1 MRDRRRSRSPT
12 RSGSR
17 REILSPVSGR
27 RRDTLPH
34 VLTTVMAGPYTI
46 RGVSVGGVYTSLAVP
61 ELGIVLD
68 AGIPPRSAAAI
79 DTILLSHGH
88 ADHIGALPAFL
99 GIRAL
104 HGKTKPPRVVMPA
117 EIVDDLKTAL
127 AALSKLQRWPLD
139 IEAIGM
145 LPGDDISLRGDIRVR
160 AVRTYHP
167 VPSLGYIITR
177 RVSKLRPEFRGLPGP
192 EIAARRRA
200 GESVSDDEDRLELA
214 YATDTL
220 VSVLDHSPDLLRARV
235 LIMECTFL
243 DKRKTLEAARAGCH
257 IHLDEMIERADKF
270 ENEHIV
276 LMHVSQL
283 YRPDEVASIL
293 DARVPPALRAKII
306 PFAQNKP
313 YWPG

>member
-1 MRDRRRSRSPT
+1 M
-12 RSGSR
+12 
-17 REILSPVSGR
+17 LVA
-27 RRDTLPH
+27 
-34 VLTTVMAGPYTI
+34 VLTTVTAGPYTV
-46 RGVSVGGVYTSLAVP
+46 RGVSVGGVYTSLAIP

-68 AGIPPRSAAAI
+68 AGISPRSAGGI

-88 ADHIGALPAFL
+88 ADHVGALPALL

-117 EIVDDLKTAL
+117 EIVDDLTAAL
-127 AALSKLQRWPLD
+127 EALSKLQRWPLA

-145 LPGDDISLRGDIRVR
+145 MPGDDIALRGDLRVR
-160 AVRTYHP
+160 AVRTFHP
-167 VPSLGYIITR
+167 VPSLGYIIVR
-177 RVSKLRPEFRGLPGP
+177 RVAKLRPELHGTPGP

-200 GESVSDDEDRLELA
+200 GEDVMLNEDRLELG

-220 VSVLDHSPDLLRARV
+220 VSVLDHSPDLLRTRV

-243 DKRKTLEAARAGCH
+243 DTRKTLEAARAGCH
-257 IHLDEMIERADKF
+257 VHLDEVIERAERF

-276 LMHVSQL
+276 MMHVSQL

-293 DARVPPALRAKII
+293 DKRVPPELRKRII
-306 PFAQNKP
+306 PFVPETAH
-313 YWPG
+313 WPG